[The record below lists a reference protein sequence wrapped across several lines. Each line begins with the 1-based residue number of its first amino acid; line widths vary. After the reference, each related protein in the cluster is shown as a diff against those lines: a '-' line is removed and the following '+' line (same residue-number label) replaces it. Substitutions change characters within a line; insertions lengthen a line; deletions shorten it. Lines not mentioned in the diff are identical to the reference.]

1 MKLTKSKLKQ
11 IIKEELNKYLH
22 EGAESMP
29 KYGTMPCR
37 ALKEHAKH
45 YPEAKKE
52 FERRLKTDCAH
63 LAPKKES
70 IDTSTM
76 DVPGAVP
83 IPMPNIPSA
92 PKRKTKKTKS
102 KGNEAGS
109 KGARVSS
116 RYKGR

>member
-1 MKLTKSKLKQ
+1 MKLTKSKLKS
-11 IIKEELNKYLH
+11 IIKEELHKYLH
-22 EGAESMP
+22 ESTEGMP
-29 KYGTMPCR
+29 NYKTMPCR
-37 ALKEHAKH
+37 DLKELIDHF
-45 YPEAKKE
+45 PEAKE
-52 FERRLKTDCAH
+52 IFVNRSCAAE

-92 PKRKTKKTKS
+92 PKRKTKKTIS
-102 KGNEAGS
+102 KGNVAGS

-116 RYKGR
+116 RHKGR

>member
-70 IDTSTM
+70 KGQEDFSQ
-76 DVPGAVP
+76 
-83 IPMPNIPSA
+83 IPR
-92 PKRKTKKTKS
+92 RKSPVGSSPAKK
-102 KGNEAGS
+102 EA
-109 KGARVSS
+109 AAHEAAHVVQQR
-116 RYKGR
+116 KGR